1 MGGVTSG
8 GHEGGAGVSGPRAGH
23 RVVRLPRERLLVL
36 DLLSL
41 AAGQRTVHGLVE
53 VDITT
58 ARRLCA
64 TAADPPTLTA
74 ILLASLGRA
83 VARHPELNARRAGR
97 RLVLFDDVDV
107 AVSVEREL
115 ASGRM
120 PLPHVVRRTSLRSAS
135 DIGAELAEVRRVPVG
150 GAGDLVGRPWVART
164 PAVVR
169 RMGARAA
176 GRLPAAVA
184 RFGPPIGL
192 SSLGMFGAGWGIPL
206 SPMTLMVT
214 VGGSSRRLV
223 PVDGRAEEREMVP
236 LTLSV
241 DHAVVDGAPAARF
254 AATFRRLVEDAAVLT
269 EPDTEDTGVRS
280 WT

>member
-1 MGGVTSG
+1 
-8 GHEGGAGVSGPRAGH
+8 
-23 RVVRLPRERLLVL
+23 VVRLSRERLLVL

-58 ARRLCA
+58 VRRRRA
-64 TAADPPTLTA
+64 GAVGPPTLTA
-74 ILLASLGRA
+74 FLIAALGRA

-115 ASGRM
+115 GSGRL
-120 PLPHVVRRTSLRSAS
+120 PLPHVVRRASERSAAE
-135 DIGAELAEVRRVPVG
+135 IGAELAEVRRVPVS
-150 GAGDLVGRPWVART
+150 GAGDLTGHPWVART

-169 RMGARAA
+169 RIGARAL
-176 GRLPAAVA
+176 GRLPAAAA

-223 PVDGRAEEREMVP
+223 PIEGRAEERDVLP
-236 LTLSV
+236 LTLSF
-241 DHAVVDGAPAARF
+241 DHTVVDGAPAARF
-254 AATFRRLVEDAAVLT
+254 AETFRRLIEDAALLVEQAGEQPGT
-269 EPDTEDTGVRS
+269 RS
-280 WT
+280 RA